1 MDSHEILDTLAD
13 RLARRI
19 AEVQQLLRLD
29 HAIQADPYDDV
40 ARLKE
45 LQRVR
50 RWITA
55 LQVAEPGVHRDF
67 RKPRPVRRKC

>member
-1 MDSHEILDTLAD
+1 MDAHEILATLGS

-19 AEVQQLLRLD
+19 TEVEGLLRID
-29 HAIQADPYDDV
+29 QAIGADPYDDV

-50 RWITA
+50 RWIHE
-55 LQVAEPGVHRDF
+55 LQPQ
-67 RKPRPVRRKC
+67 RRRRAP